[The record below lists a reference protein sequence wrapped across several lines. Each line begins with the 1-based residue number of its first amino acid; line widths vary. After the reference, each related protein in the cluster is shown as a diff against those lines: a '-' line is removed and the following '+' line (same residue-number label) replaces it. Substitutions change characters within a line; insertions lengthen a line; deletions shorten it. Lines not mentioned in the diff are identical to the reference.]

1 MPVQVQPLS
10 VKAKPVFLSYFL
22 LLLIGGPLGAVGH
35 RLKITDLTQ
44 IFQPDKGY
52 LGGL

>member
-1 MPVQVQPLS
+1 MPAEIQPLS
-10 VKAKPVFLSYFL
+10 AKAKPVSLSYFL

-44 IFQPDKGY
+44 VFQPDKGY